1 MSRSWL
7 VTHMATKENDMRQY
21 LRFTDYDG
29 RDDGSYL
36 VVGWQGGVEK
46 LFVHDDLPNELD
58 DDEECYW
65 NVISEKFGRIT
76 FQSIDLEEDE

>member
-1 MSRSWL
+1 MKR
-7 VTHMATKENDMRQY
+7 Y

-36 VVGWQGGVEK
+36 VVGWQAGVEK
-46 LFVHDDLPNELD
+46 DFVQSEVMPMWSADDGLPNEVD

-65 NVISEKFGRIT
+65 NVISEKLGRIT
-76 FQSIDLEEDE
+76 FQSIDIEEDN